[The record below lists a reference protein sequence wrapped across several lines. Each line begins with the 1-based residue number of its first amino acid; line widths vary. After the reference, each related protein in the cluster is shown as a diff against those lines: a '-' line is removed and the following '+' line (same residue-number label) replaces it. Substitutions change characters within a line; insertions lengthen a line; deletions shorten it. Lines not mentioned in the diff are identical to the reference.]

1 MLTVLENGNVQ
12 IRDIMQGKILCE
24 MKVPETHEIMS
35 PWDPVVA
42 IGNKGQILYLR
53 GIVLHY
59 DLQFFIQDKASKMTV
74 ILLMMDQIIVYPCF
88 NWYTRKQFDKL
99 EKESIPCINTIV
111 FVYR

>member
-1 MLTVLENGNVQ
+1 MLTVLESGNVQ

-59 DLQFFIQDKASKMTV
+59 DLQSYIQDKASEMTV
-74 ILLMMDQIIVYPCF
+74 ILLMMDQMFQLVS
-88 NWYTRKQFDKL
+88 RKQFDKL
-99 EKESIPCINTIV
+99 EKESIHCLNTIV

>member
-1 MLTVLENGNVQ
+1 MLTVLESGNVQ

-59 DLQFFIQDKASKMTV
+59 DLQSYIQDKASEMTV
-74 ILLMMDQIIVYPCF
+74 ILLMMDQMFQLVS
-88 NWYTRKQFDKL
+88 RKQFDKL
-99 EKESIPCINTIV
+99 EKELIHCLNTIV